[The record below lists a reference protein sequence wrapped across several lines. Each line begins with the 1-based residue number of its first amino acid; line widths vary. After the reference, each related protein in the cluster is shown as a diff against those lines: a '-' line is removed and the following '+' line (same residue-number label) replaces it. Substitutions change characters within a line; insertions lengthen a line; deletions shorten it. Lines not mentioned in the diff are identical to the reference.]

1 MLSDFKFKIVLTGG
15 YANFFK
21 KIVKKKIIVDQD
33 ITVKGI
39 AKVYKELL

>member
-1 MLSDFKFKIVLTGG
+1 MKYKIVLTGG

-21 KIVKKKIIVDQD
+21 KMIKKGVTVDQH

-39 AKVYKELL
+39 ANVYKELI